1 MHPYKGLVISTG
13 TLRRKLNTM
22 RRLFFVIPSVLM
34 LLGLVTSPALAQDP
48 ANGQTAWEEQVWQ
61 CQRCHGPQGEGLFAR
76 PLSNSTLTEDEWI
89 DQVRNP
95 RRFMPSF
102 SPDQVSDQQI
112 RDMHAYITALPDPAG
127 EFQREDPGITAT
139 HPGQDL
145 MVQKNCVAC
154 HTDAVTTGQGSP
166 ISRFVDRGETPTTEA
181 VIDQLRTP
189 LENMPAYS
197 PDQVSDEEAA
207 QIADYLAMAF
217 ANQQQAAPSASPQA
231 DQQQAAPSASPQPT
245 AQQQAAPSTL
255 PQSGGDTQ
263 TILLVILLVGGGLA
277 LAGFSLRR
285 LMAKK

>member
-1 MHPYKGLVISTG
+1 
-13 TLRRKLNTM
+13 
-22 RRLFFVIPSVLM
+22 LM
-34 LLGLVTSPALAQDP
+34 LFGLVTSPALAQDP
-48 ANGQTAWEEQVWQ
+48 ANGKIAWEEQVWQ
-61 CQRCHGPQGEGLFAR
+61 CQRCHGPQGEGLYGR

-95 RRFMPSF
+95 RRFMPHF
-102 SPDQVSDQQI
+102 SPEQVSDQQI

-127 EFQREDPGITAT
+127 EFQRADPGITAT

-166 ISRFVDRGETPTTEA
+166 ISRYIDRGETPTTES

-189 LENMPAYS
+189 VGNMPAYS

-217 ANQQQAAPSASPQA
+217 ANQQAAPSASPQA
-231 DQQQAAPSASPQPT
+231 DQQQAAPEAPAQADQQQAAPE
-245 AQQQAAPSTL
+245 APAQADQQQAAPSTL
-255 PQSGGDTQ
+255 PQSGTDTQ
-263 TILLVILLVGGGLA
+263 TSVLVILLLVGGGLA

-285 LMAKK
+285 FMIKK